1 MNDGQKGDKAAAV
14 AANTLS
20 NLLHA
25 GKQVSLDLPG
35 SSKGFILGEGLP
47 PVSQKLAE
55 KIGKGEFVEMHELLP
70 QEWISTEKDGELSQV
85 SRRHK
90 FLDVRVWALC
100 FIPVGLQT
108 Y

>member
-1 MNDGQKGDKAAAV
+1 MDRREIRAV

-47 PVSQKLAE
+47 LCHKSWLKKNE
-55 KIGKGEFVEMHELLP
+55 KGEFVEMHELLP
-70 QEWISTEKDGELSQV
+70 QEWISTEKDGEPSQV

-90 FLDVRVWALC
+90 FLDVR
-100 FIPVGLQT
+100 FTRGL
-108 Y
+108 